1 MYLTIKQ
8 QLKHLTNA
16 QYKCLRE
23 LSHAAKNLYNQSVYN
38 VRQYYFQEGRYL
50 NYEKNYALLKSSE
63 NYRIL
68 NSNMAQ
74 QILKEADGAFKSFF
88 GLLKLAK
95 KGRCRYQDIRLPK
108 YLPKDGFATLV
119 IQMFVIKDGMFTLP
133 YSQSYKK
140 DHQPVSI
147 KVPPVLSGR
156 KVKEIRIIP
165 KSDAK
170 FFEVQYTYECECIQR
185 DLNKNNALALDFGVD
200 NLVTAASSDGK
211 SFIIDGRRLKSVN
224 RLYNKK
230 TAKLQGILDR
240 QYPGGHRRSRQIDSI
255 TRHRNAYVNDYMGKA
270 AKLVIDYCIAN
281 DIGTLVVGYNVT
293 FQLKPDMS
301 RRNNQNF
308 IMIPYGKLR
317 SKLEY
322 LCELNGI
329 AYVEQE
335 ESYTSKAS
343 FFDRD
348 EIPVYNDDNPK
359 DYVFSGR
366 RVSRGLYVSSGGYA
380 YNADVN
386 GALNILRKS
395 NVVDLSVLYSRGGV
409 DTPARIRVA

>member
-1 MYLTIKQ
+1 MYLTVKQ

-16 QYKCLRE
+16 QYECLRE
-23 LSHAAKNLYNQSVYN
+23 LSRAAKNLYNQGVYN

-63 NYRIL
+63 NYRVL

-95 KGRCRYQDIRLPK
+95 KGKYRYQDIRLPK

-133 YSQSYKK
+133 YSQGYKK
-140 DHQPVSI
+140 SHEPVKI

-165 KSDAK
+165 KSRAK

-211 SFIIDGRRLKSVN
+211 SFLIDGRRMKSAN

-230 TAKLQGILDR
+230 IARLQGILDK
-240 QYPGGHRRSRQIDSI
+240 QFPDEYLRSKRMDSI
-255 TRHRNAYVNDYMGKA
+255 TRHRNAYVNDYMSKA
-270 AKLVIDYCIAN
+270 AKLVIDYCIKN

-293 FQLKPDMS
+293 FQLKSGMG
-301 RRNNQNF
+301 RKNNQNF
-308 IMIPYGKLR
+308 VMIPYGKLR

-329 AYVEQE
+329 AYIEQE

-343 FFDRD
+343 FFDKD

-359 DYVFSGR
+359 AYVFSGR
-366 RVSRGLYVSSGGYA
+366 RVSRGLYMSSSGYV

-395 NVVDLSVLYSRGGV
+395 NVVDLSVLYNRGDV

>member
-1 MYLTIKQ
+1 MYLTVKQ

-16 QYKCLRE
+16 QYECLRE
-23 LSHAAKNLYNQSVYN
+23 LSHVAKNLYNQGVYN
-38 VRQYYFQEGRYL
+38 VRQYYFQEGKYL
-50 NYEKNYALLKSSE
+50 NYEKNYALLKNSG
-63 NYRIL
+63 NYKAL

-95 KGRCRYQDIRLPK
+95 KGRYRYQDIRLPK

-140 DHQPVSI
+140 GHTPVSI
-147 KVPPVLSGR
+147 KVLPVLSGR

-165 KSDAK
+165 KSNAK

-230 TAKLQGILDR
+230 TAKLQGILDKQFPDER
-240 QYPGGHRRSRQIDSI
+240 WRSKRMDSI
-255 TRHRNAYVNDYMGKA
+255 TRHWNAYVNDYMSKA
-270 AKLVIDYCIAN
+270 AKLIIDYCIAN

-293 FQLKPDMS
+293 FQLKPSMS
-301 RRNNQNF
+301 HKNNQNF
-308 IMIPYGKLR
+308 VMIPYGKLR

-322 LCELNGI
+322 LCKLNGI
-329 AYVEQE
+329 SYVEQE

-359 DYVFSGR
+359 TYVFSGR
-366 RVSRGLYVSSGGYA
+366 RVSRGLYMSSSGYA